1 MLGGGRSALSGIG
14 TAAVISASVAAKALL
29 RIGR

>member
-14 TAAVISASVAAKALL
+14 TAAVISASDAAKALL
-29 RIGR
+29 A